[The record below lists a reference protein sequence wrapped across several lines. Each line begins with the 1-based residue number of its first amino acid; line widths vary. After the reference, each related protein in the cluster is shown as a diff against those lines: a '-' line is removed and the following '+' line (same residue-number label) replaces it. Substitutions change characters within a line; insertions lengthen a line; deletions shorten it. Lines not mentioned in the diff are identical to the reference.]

1 MAHCSASR
9 LRSLCHLWEAGKTHR
24 AWQHAI
30 TWELCRERNR
40 MMLKY
45 ETILLRATS
54 DNHQAALIA
63 PAVNSGFSCKE
74 TFFHYDRSFR
84 ISCSHLVRS
93 MWRAQKGSICIYL
106 LQQLLY
112 LSGTCFIIWRRICPH
127 LWRKERRLEGTYRE
141 QPESNEAQLFT
152 QYNYSVELLHWNI
165 SNFHLCLFYL
175 TESFIWSI
183 LFLFWPHNHNIR
195 PHVNTDI
202 ASTMNPEDWSEG
214 GYSPLGLWSL
224 K

>member
-1 MAHCSASR
+1 MGSYR
-9 LRSLCHLWEAGKTHR
+9 QE
-24 AWQHAI
+24 
-30 TWELCRERNR
+30 TWELRRERNR

-93 MWRAQKGSICIYL
+93 MWRCTKGINTLCIYL

-112 LSGTCFIIWRRICPH
+112 LSGTCFIIWRTICPH

-141 QPESNEAQLFT
+141 QPESKQGQLFT

-165 SNFHLCLFYL
+165 SNFHLH
-175 TESFIWSI
+175 FIWLSR
-183 LFLFWPHNHNIR
+183 LYEAFCFCF
-195 PHVNTDI
+195 
-202 ASTMNPEDWSEG
+202 
-214 GYSPLGLWSL
+214 GLIITI
-224 K
+224 

>member
-54 DNHQAALIA
+54 DNHQ
-63 PAVNSGFSCKE
+63 VNSGFSCKE

-93 MWRAQKGSICIYL
+93 MWRAQKGSILYAFIFFNSYSISVARALSFGEEYVHIYGRRNAGWRARTGSSL
-106 LQQLLY
+106 KATR
-112 LSGTCFIIWRRICPH
+112 LSCLHNIIIQW
-127 LWRKERRLEGTYRE
+127 
-141 QPESNEAQLFT
+141 
-152 QYNYSVELLHWNI
+152 NYSIETFQI
-165 SNFHLCLFYL
+165 SIFVY
-175 TESFIWSI
+175 FIWLSRSYEA
-183 LFLFWPHNHNIR
+183 FCFCF
-195 PHVNTDI
+195 
-202 ASTMNPEDWSEG
+202 
-214 GYSPLGLWSL
+214 GLIITI
-224 K
+224 

>member
-152 QYNYSVELLHWNI
+152 QFSGTTPLKHFKFP
-165 SNFHLCLFYL
+165 SLF
-175 TESFIWSI
+175 I
-183 LFLFWPHNHNIR
+183 LFDWVVHMKHFVSVL
-195 PHVNTDI
+195 
-202 ASTMNPEDWSEG
+202 AS
-214 GYSPLGLWSL
+214 
-224 K
+224 

>member
-30 TWELCRERNR
+30 TWELCKERNR

-93 MWRAQKGSICIYL
+93 MWRAQKGSI
-106 LQQLLY
+106 LY
-112 LSGTCFIIWRRICPH
+112 AFIFFNSYSISVARALSLEKNMSTFM
-127 LWRKERRLEGTYRE
+127 EEGT
-141 QPESNEAQLFT
+141 QVGGHIQGAAWKQ
-152 QYNYSVELLHWNI
+152 QGSVVYTI
-165 SNFHLCLFYL
+165 
-175 TESFIWSI
+175 
-183 LFLFWPHNHNIR
+183 
-195 PHVNTDI
+195 
-202 ASTMNPEDWSEG
+202 
-214 GYSPLGLWSL
+214 
-224 K
+224 

>member
-9 LRSLCHLWEAGKTHR
+9 LRSLCHLWEAAKTHR

-54 DNHQAALIA
+54 DNHQTALIA

-93 MWRAQKGSICIYL
+93 MWRAQKGSILYAFIFFNSYSISVARALSFGEEYVHIYGGRNAGWRARTGSSL
-106 LQQLLY
+106 KATR
-112 LSGTCFIIWRRICPH
+112 LSCLHNIIIQW
-127 LWRKERRLEGTYRE
+127 
-141 QPESNEAQLFT
+141 
-152 QYNYSVELLHWNI
+152 NYSIETFQI
-165 SNFHLCLFYL
+165 SIFVY
-175 TESFIWSI
+175 FIWLSRSYEA
-183 LFLFWPHNHNIR
+183 FCFCF
-195 PHVNTDI
+195 
-202 ASTMNPEDWSEG
+202 
-214 GYSPLGLWSL
+214 GLIITI
-224 K
+224 